1 MFRYLEVKLEEN
13 KLFEIKTKFVG
24 SLKKKIKLVCFI
36 EWVWF
41 NFFKREK
48 IGGGWIKRH
57 NDIILVD
64 IKFHN

>member
-36 EWVWF
+36 E
-41 NFFKREK
+41 
-48 IGGGWIKRH
+48 
-57 NDIILVD
+57 
-64 IKFHN
+64 